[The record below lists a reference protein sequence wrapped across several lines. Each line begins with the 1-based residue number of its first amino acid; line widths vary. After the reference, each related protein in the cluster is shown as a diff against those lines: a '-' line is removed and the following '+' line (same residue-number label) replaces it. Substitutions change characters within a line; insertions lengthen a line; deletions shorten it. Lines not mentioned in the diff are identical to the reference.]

1 MGSMALSAPWTYR
14 LHGSIGSPTVTIAD
28 VLQLEQMQRFDLMA
42 ISFQTHRMLI
52 WMEEQ
57 YGPLLMLSGF

>member
-42 ISFQTHRMLI
+42 I
-52 WMEEQ
+52 
-57 YGPLLMLSGF
+57 P